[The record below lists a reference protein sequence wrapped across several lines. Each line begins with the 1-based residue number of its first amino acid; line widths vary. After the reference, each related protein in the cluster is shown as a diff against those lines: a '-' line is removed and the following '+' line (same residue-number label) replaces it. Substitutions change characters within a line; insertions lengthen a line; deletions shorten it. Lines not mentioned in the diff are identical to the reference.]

1 MHFVG
6 RVCRSSGQ
14 NVIYLIKLA
23 SVQKEC
29 EDNCDPKDNIS
40 VKLRMFLPTQ

>member
-6 RVCRSSGQ
+6 RVYRSSGQ
-14 NVIYLIKLA
+14 NGIYLIKLA

-29 EDNCDPKDNIS
+29 EDNSDPKDSIL
-40 VKLRMFLPTQ
+40 VKLRKFLPTQ